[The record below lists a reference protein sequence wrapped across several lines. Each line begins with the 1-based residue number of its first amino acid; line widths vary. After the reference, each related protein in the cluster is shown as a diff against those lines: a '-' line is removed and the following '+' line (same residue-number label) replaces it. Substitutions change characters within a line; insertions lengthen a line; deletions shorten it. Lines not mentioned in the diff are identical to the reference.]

1 MTEGLRIT
9 ATAGGSLLA
18 GGAQRSDLTAIA
30 PARQARHP
38 SRRWP
43 RCSSSNHTTSPH
55 LQAMFEAVMSGATDE
70 AIEGVT
76 ILARPALAAA
86 AVDVLEAD
94 GYLLGTPANI
104 GYMSGALKH
113 FFDQIYYLCLEAT
126 VRRPYGLY
134 VHGNSDTTGAVRAV
148 EAIAQGLR
156 WRRAQA
162 PVAVLGT
169 PSREDLRPAGIL
181 APCSRPV

>member
-1 MTEGLRIT
+1 M
-9 ATAGGSLLA
+9 ATLLVV
-18 GGAQRSDLTAIA
+18 
-30 PARQARHP
+30 H
-38 SRRWP
+38 
-43 RCSSSNHTTSPH
+43 HTTSPH

-76 ILARPALAAA
+76 VLARPALAAA
-86 AVDVLEAD
+86 AVDVVEAD

-113 FFDQIYYLCLEAT
+113 FFDQIYYPCLDAT

-148 EAIAQGLR
+148 ETIVQGLQ
-156 WRRAQA
+156 WRRAQT

-169 PSREDLRPAGIL
+169 PSREDLRACWELGAAPAAGL
-181 APCSRPV
+181 TLPTD